1 VQGCAARLMLRRRVI
16 NERYD
21 ALLAVYDFDAKST
34 RVSYDE
40 QQAKKLAS
48 GTLPIGYFEKRKFRY
63 NNRQHVLGPRTV
75 PPGA

>member
-1 VQGCAARLMLRRRVI
+1 MLRRRVI

-48 GTLPIGYFEKRKFRY
+48 GTLPIGYF
-63 NNRQHVLGPRTV
+63 
-75 PPGA
+75 